1 MAPLDEAT
9 AKKVIRQVEFYFSDS
24 NLPRDTFLRET
35 LSKSEDGMVSLAL
48 ISSFSRMRGHLG
60 FGDVKPDDVPE
71 ETIGAVAETLRTST
85 FLKISEDGKK
95 VGRVTEL
102 AKPEEVIK
110 QLDERT
116 IAASPLEYEVKLE
129 DVESFFSQHAKVN
142 SVRLP
147 RHVADNRLFCG
158 TALVEFSSEEDA
170 ANVLKQTLS
179 YSGVELELKPKKEFD
194 EERAKQEAEVV
205 KTRPQVGSNRND
217 KAKSEPDYPKGLV
230 IAFKLKSKAEESTKQ
245 NGNNEDASKKDGEQ
259 DKTQDKTQA
268 DSDGTE
274 PEVPKDVTDSKDSVE
289 IAGNG
294 EDMTDAEAEA
304 QKSEDNEKEDQS
316 SSKEKDKTQADSDG
330 TEPEVP
336 KDVTD
341 SKDSVEIAGNGEDMT
356 DAEAEAQKS
365 EDNEKEDQSSSKE
378 KDKTQADSDGTE
390 PEVPK
395 DVTDS
400 KDSVEIAGNGEDM
413 TDAEAEAQKSEDN
426 EKEDQSSSKEKIN
439 AAAYKD
445 NKDVVLR
452 EDLQNVFK
460 KFGIVKYVDFSMG
473 SDSGFIRFE
482 DAGAGQK
489 ARAAAVLATEG
500 GIIVKNFIAVL
511 DPVTGEAEKEYWS
524 KLLDVQKKYRDN
536 YKSNNRGRGGRHNRG
551 GRQFGGRQ
559 SRGRENND
567 RPRKFQK
574 NGDA

>member
-1 MAPLDEAT
+1 
-9 AKKVIRQVEFYFSDS
+9 
-24 NLPRDTFLRET
+24 
-35 LSKSEDGMVSLAL
+35 
-48 ISSFSRMRGHLG
+48 MRGHLG

-378 KDKTQADSDGTE
+378 K
-390 PEVPK
+390 
-395 DVTDS
+395 
-400 KDSVEIAGNGEDM
+400 
-413 TDAEAEAQKSEDN
+413 
-426 EKEDQSSSKEKIN
+426 IN

-511 DPVTGEAEKEYWS
+511 DPVTG
-524 KLLDVQKKYRDN
+524 L
-536 YKSNNRGRGGRHNRG
+536 
-551 GRQFGGRQ
+551 
-559 SRGRENND
+559 
-567 RPRKFQK
+567 
-574 NGDA
+574 

>member
-378 KDKTQADSDGTE
+378 K
-390 PEVPK
+390 
-395 DVTDS
+395 
-400 KDSVEIAGNGEDM
+400 
-413 TDAEAEAQKSEDN
+413 
-426 EKEDQSSSKEKIN
+426 IN